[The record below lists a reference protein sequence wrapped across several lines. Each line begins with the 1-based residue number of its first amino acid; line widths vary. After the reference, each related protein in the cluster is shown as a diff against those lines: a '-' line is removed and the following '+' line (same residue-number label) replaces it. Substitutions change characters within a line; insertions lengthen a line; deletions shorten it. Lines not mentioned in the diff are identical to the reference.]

1 MSLKFHI
8 DFPISGMTPYHRME
22 TIMLTRFNIGARLGI
37 GFSALLAVMLAIAV
51 LGLIQMASINAEIH
65 KIVESNNA
73 EAKLLGTMRYSINQ
87 RAIAIR
93 NIVLLTK
100 ESEMQPEVE
109 RLQTL
114 AKSYQEAEEKL
125 RAKFSGD
132 PNTFAEEKDLFV
144 KIEEAKNITLPLAA
158 KAVELGLVNKNEEA
172 TKVLLSEVRPAQRK
186 WLDLLNALINKQEE
200 LTALDVKKAEATY
213 NSGRMTALV
222 LSAIGLIF
230 GALVAFFITRSI
242 TIPICEA
249 VTIATRVAGGDLTSR
264 IEVKSS
270 DEVGKLMQALKDMND
285 SLSKLIREARG
296 NADEVSSAATELAAA
311 AGQVSNSSQY
321 QSEAAASMAAAIEEM
336 TVSINQISDHANDAH
351 SLSIESSARA
361 DEGGTII
368 HGTITEMEKIATS
381 VTESAQ
387 TVQELAQQSEQIT
400 GIVNVIKD
408 VAEQTNLLAL
418 NAAIEAA
425 RAGEQGRGFAVVAD
439 EVRKLAERTSQSTIE
454 ISSMIGKIQDG
465 IQRVT
470 GSMQAGVDRV
480 NHGMSQANRA
490 GDSVNQINSDSQ
502 RVVSTVNDINA
513 ALKEQSAATNE
524 IAKSV
529 ERVAQMAE
537 ENNAAVEETSKTAH
551 HLEQLASSLQ
561 NTVGRFKV

>member
-1 MSLKFHI
+1 MNRTDLTSKGEN
-8 DFPISGMTPYHRME
+8 DVNMTR
-22 TIMLTRFNIGARLGI
+22 LNIGTRLGL
-37 GFSALLAVMLAIAV
+37 GFATLIILMLILAVV
-51 LGLIQMASINAEIH
+51 GLVEMASINSKLHHIA
-65 KIVESNNA
+65 KVNDVEA
-73 EAKLLGTMRYSINQ
+73 RLLTAMHSSVSQ

-93 NIVLLTK
+93 NIVLIRTETDK
-100 ESEMQPEVE
+100 KPELE
-109 RLQTL
+109 HIQ
-114 AKSYQEAEEKL
+114 AQIKHYKEAEEKL
-125 RAKFSGD
+125 NSMLSADTETS
-132 PNTFAEEKDLFV
+132 AEEKALV
-144 KIEEAKNITLPLAA
+144 SKIQEAQSITLPFLSKVSDLGMANQTEAA
-158 KAVELGLVNKNEEA
+158 V
-172 TKVLLSEVRPAQRK
+172 KVLLEEARPAQRK
-186 WLDLLNALINKQEE
+186 WLDLISEMIAKQEQKSE
-200 LTALDVKKAEATY
+200 ADIAEAEATY
-213 NSGRMTALV
+213 ATGRIIAVSLSLFAV
-222 LSAIGLIF
+222 LLGIAI
-230 GALVAFFITRSI
+230 AYFITRSI
-242 TIPICEA
+242 TRPLNEA
-249 VTIATRVAGGDLTSR
+249 VTVATHVANGDLTHR

-270 DEVGKLMQALKDMND
+270 DEVGKLMQALKAMTE
-285 SLSKLIREARG
+285 SLSKLILNARE
-296 NADEVSSAATELAAA
+296 NADEVSSAATELATAS
-311 AGQVSNSSQY
+311 GQVSSSSQY
-321 QSEAAASMAAAIEEM
+321 QSEAASSMAAAIEEM
-336 TVSINQISDHANDAH
+336 TVSITQISDHANDAH
-351 SLSIESSARA
+351 RLSIESSARA

-368 HGTITEMEKIATS
+368 HGTISDMQKIAAS

-470 GSMQAGVDRV
+470 GSMQAGVERV
-480 NHGMSQANRA
+480 NKGVDQANRA
-490 GDSVNQINSDSQ
+490 GESVTAINHDSQ

-529 ERVAQMAE
+529 ERIAQMAE
-537 ENNAAVEETSKTAH
+537 ENNAAVEETSKTAQ
-551 HLEQLASSLQ
+551 HLEQLAVSLQ